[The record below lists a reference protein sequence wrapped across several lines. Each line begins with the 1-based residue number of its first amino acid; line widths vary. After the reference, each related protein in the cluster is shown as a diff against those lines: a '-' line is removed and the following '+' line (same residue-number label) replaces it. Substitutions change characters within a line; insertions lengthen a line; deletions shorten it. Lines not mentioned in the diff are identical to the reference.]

1 MKHKDK
7 KNCCNIEYNYL
18 KKGTKMKHF
27 KALEKALNYKFKQ
40 DDLITEALTH
50 KSYKRP
56 YNNERLEFLGDA
68 VLDLIVG
75 EYLFKKFPKED
86 EGVLSKIR
94 ASLVNEKG
102 FTRLALEIN
111 VGDAILISS
120 AEENNNGRTKP
131 SLLSNAFEAIIG
143 AIYLESGIEVASRV
157 SIALI
162 ENSYETIDL
171 NSLSKDFKTTLQE
184 LTQADFGETPTY
196 KMIRSFGPD
205 HKKEFEIAIEL
216 QNKTIASAI
225 GKSKKEAQQRAAE
238 IALKTLRGEPS

>member
-1 MKHKDK
+1 
-7 KNCCNIEYNYL
+7 
-18 KKGTKMKHF
+18 MKHF
-27 KALEKALNYKFKQ
+27 KALEKALNYKFKRE
-40 DDLITEALTH
+40 DLITEALTH
-50 KSYKRP
+50 KSYKKP

-86 EGVLSKIR
+86 EGLLSKIR

-120 AEENNNGRTKP
+120 AEENNSGRSKP

-143 AIYLESGIEVASRV
+143 AIYLESGIEVASE
-157 SIALI
+157 IAIRLI

-216 QNKTIASAI
+216 QKKVIASAI

-238 IALKTLRGEPS
+238 IALKTLRGEL